1 MKSEQNVENRS
12 AQQGRDRAEHF
23 NAILRECSIDDLR
36 MIFLRD
42 PDLAD
47 RLRDLLGVTKA
58 PACQPPLS
66 PLGPLEFEAGVIAL
80 SDAVRDLLSRSSR
93 ISGLAS
99 ELDVVGEARVIAG
112 LDQLDAM
119 KEAVIRLRRTVGL
132 DDSFP
137 GQFWKRR
144 DAKATPGQAVEAFIA
159 QCGAVREAARCLH
172 PLQHARLVA
181 LLEQVEA
188 VHPPL
193 VVAAHTLTARVQQLR
208 ETSPVSEPVREQ
220 LTATTLSHS

>member
-12 AQQGRDRAEHF
+12 GQQGRDRTAHF

-58 PACQPPLS
+58 PAFQPPLS
-66 PLGPLEFEAGVIAL
+66 PLGPLEFEAGVVVL
-80 SDAVRDLLSRSSR
+80 SDALRDLLSRSTR

-99 ELDVVGEARVIAG
+99 ELDAVGEARVIAG

-119 KEAVIRLRRTVGL
+119 KEVVIRLRRTIGL

-137 GQFWKRR
+137 GQFWKQSDPRL
-144 DAKATPGQAVEAFIA
+144 TPDKAVEKFIA
-159 QCGAVREAARCLH
+159 QCDMVREAARSLH
-172 PLQHARLVA
+172 PLQHARVLA

-188 VHPPL
+188 VHPQL
-193 VVAAHTLTARVQQLR
+193 VVAAHTLTARVQRLR
-208 ETSPVSEPVREQ
+208 ETAPVSEPVREQ
-220 LTATTLSHS
+220 HTSTTLSHS